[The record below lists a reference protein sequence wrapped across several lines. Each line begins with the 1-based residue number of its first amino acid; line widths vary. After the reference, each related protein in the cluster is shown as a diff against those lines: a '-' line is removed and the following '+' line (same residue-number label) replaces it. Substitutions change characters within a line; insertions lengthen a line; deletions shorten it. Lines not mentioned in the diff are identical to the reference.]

1 MTKRDFFRVLIKIFG
16 LYSTVIT
23 IFSIVPQNISSLY
36 FGDESTYIVLWV
48 VTVLV
53 IEVLLFLFLLLK
65 TDYIINILKLDK
77 GFDDEHINLGNL
89 TNANIFK
96 LSLIIIGGFLIIDY
110 TPTLLFDI
118 VNAFKSKSTFSS
130 IEGNSVNYF
139 DIVVGIINILIGYL
153 FIANYKS
160 IAQFLDKN

>member
-1 MTKRDFFRVLIKIFG
+1 MKAF
-16 LYSTVIT
+16 
-23 IFSIVPQNISSLY
+23 
-36 FGDESTYIVLWV
+36 
-48 VTVLV
+48 
-53 IEVLLFLFLLLK
+53 
-65 TDYIINILKLDK
+65 
-77 GFDDEHINLGNL
+77 
-89 TNANIFK
+89 FK
-96 LSLIIIGGFLIIDY
+96 LALIIIGGFLIIDY

-139 DIVVGIINILIGYL
+139 DIVVGVINILIGYL

>member
-16 LYSTVIT
+16 MYSLVLSIFTVI
-23 IFSIVPQNISSLY
+23 PQNISTIL
-36 FGDESTYIVLWV
+36 FQFDMMM
-48 VTVLV
+48 LV
-53 IEVLLFLFLLLK
+53 IILASTMITLGLFLILLFK
-65 TDYIINILKLDK
+65 TDFIIDILKLDK
-77 GFDDEHINLGNL
+77 GFDDEQINLGNL
-89 TNANIFK
+89 TNESIFK
-96 LSLIIIGGFLIIDY
+96 LALIIIGGFLIIDY

-139 DIVVGIINILIGYL
+139 DIVVSVINILIGYL

-160 IAQFLDKN
+160 IAQFLNKN

>member
-16 LYSTVIT
+16 MYSLVLSIFTVI
-23 IFSIVPQNISSLY
+23 PQNISTIL
-36 FGDESTYIVLWV
+36 FQFDIMI
-48 VTVLV
+48 LV
-53 IEVLLFLFLLLK
+53 IILASTMITLGLFLILLFK
-65 TDYIINILKLDK
+65 TDFIIDILKLDK
-77 GFDDEHINLGNL
+77 GFDEEQINLGNL
-89 TNANIFK
+89 TNESIFK
-96 LSLIIIGGFLIIDY
+96 LALIIIGGFLIIDY

-139 DIVVGIINILIGYL
+139 DIVVSVINILIGYL

-160 IAQFLDKN
+160 IAQFLNKN

>member
-16 LYSTVIT
+16 LYSIILILFTVIPNNISLIAFQLDIRVFVT
-23 IFSIVPQNISSLY
+23 IFASILISVGL
-36 FGDESTYIVLWV
+36 FL
-48 VTVLV
+48 
-53 IEVLLFLFLLLK
+53 VLLFRSDFVI
-65 TDYIINILKLDK
+65 DSLKLDK
-77 GFDDEHINLGNL
+77 GFDDEQINLGNL
-89 TNANIFK
+89 TNESIFK
-96 LSLIIIGGFLIIDY
+96 LALLIIGGFLIIDY
-110 TPTLLFDI
+110 TPTLLFDL

-139 DIVVGIINILIGYL
+139 DIVVGVINILIGYL